1 MRAISQS
8 QGVKQSSLARLQLA
22 ARAFFAGKELM
33 SVLALLLI
41 NSAMLINGT
50 LEDAHGLRS
59 LLSEGA
65 LYETPLLN
73 VLSFLAYPVVSCQL
87 LIGLCWLVFHFFPA
101 RRAGVILRKAAF
113 AARETIK
120 SLVAHSA
127 HGCRAP
133 PRVSG
138 CL

>member
-1 MRAISQS
+1 MRAINQS

-65 LYETPLLN
+65 LYEAPLLN

-87 LIGLCWLVFHFFPA
+87 LIGLCWLVSHFFPA

-120 SLVAHSA
+120 SLVVHSA

-133 PRVSG
+133 PRVNG